1 MIYFSTTLEDDN
13 TILWFECDKAPNL
26 SEANLESV
34 ALPETNTVIVMGAGP
49 AWVYSALTQ
58 SLIEN
63 YDEVFFRYPDQ
74 PGDILVYTH
83 NTKDT

>member
-13 TILWFECDKAPNL
+13 TILWFECEAPNL

-34 ALPETNTVIVMGAGP
+34 ALPETNTVIVMGVGP
-49 AWVYSALTQ
+49 AWVYSAITQ
-58 SLIEN
+58 HLIEN

-74 PGDILVYTH
+74 PEDVLVYTH
-83 NTKDT
+83 NTTDT